1 MTLHRGT
8 FAGGIIPS
16 IPVYAES
23 ALLYGGIPRGQPA
36 EIAVFF
42 PEFARRQGS
51 WLVEV

>member
-16 IPVYAES
+16 ISVYAES

-36 EIAVFF
+36 VIADFF
-42 PEFARRQGS
+42 SRVRPAT